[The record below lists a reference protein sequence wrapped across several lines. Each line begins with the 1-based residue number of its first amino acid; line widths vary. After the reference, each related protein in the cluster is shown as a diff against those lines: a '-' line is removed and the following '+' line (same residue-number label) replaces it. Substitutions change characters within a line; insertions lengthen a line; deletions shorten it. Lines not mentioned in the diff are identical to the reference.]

1 MLGSFGK
8 GPDQKRSGVWR
19 QVAAEVGAVYDARR
33 HRRLD
38 TVQLQHRDTL
48 ITLDAGLNFE
58 GRRGTRF
65 RAPFAN

>member
-48 ITLDAGLNFE
+48 ITLDAGPNFE